1 MRQAGAGLCT
11 VGVSFGAA
19 LPATVAD
26 CSGGSNRRSPRRS
39 RFFHKSAAAKTES
52 RSASISSEIAYYPFR
67 TFFTLCRFGRTPP
80 TGAELAAGLETDFSD
95 RLSLCSAE
103 RGCSRAVCESLWTI
117 MMKEG
122 VCVKIGRLQR
132 NFPTEKEIRAAALKT
147 TAGFYFQILCHRRSK
162 RLRVLAYADEER
174 YRLDCGDYFTVCFSH
189 GHIPYRKLRD
199 RKSVV

>member
-80 TGAELAAGLETDFSD
+80 TGAELAAGLETDFSGTPYGTSKCDYCGGRDD
-95 RLSLCSAE
+95 RPD
-103 RGCSRAVCESLWTI
+103 G
-117 MMKEG
+117 G
-122 VCVKIGRLQR
+122 
-132 NFPTEKEIRAAALKT
+132 
-147 TAGFYFQILCHRRSK
+147 K
-162 RLRVLAYADEER
+162 RFR
-174 YRLDCGDYFTVCFSH
+174 
-189 GHIPYRKLRD
+189 GHIYRR
-199 RKSVV
+199 VYGYQ